1 MGAMDYLKAA
11 QPRLVA
17 LFLATTLTAMVLA
30 GGPPPLTAAA
40 VLAATALSVGGATL
54 LNNHLERERDR
65 TMART
70 RRRPT
75 ASGRLAPGRALAAG
89 LGASAAGALAL
100 WAIAGGLAAGS
111 TVAGGAFYVL
121 VYTLLL
127 KPRLAVSAV
136 PGGLA
141 GVFPAL
147 VGWAASG
154 APWAGSL
161 LFLCALI
168 LAWSPAHSWALTLAL
183 VDEYRA
189 AGTPTPATAYG
200 ERPARLLIAASVAVL
215 TAVTAAP
222 VLTGLYGPAYG
233 LAAGAADLVLW
244 AFTLRLLA
252 RPSPAAAW
260 ALFKASG
267 PCLAAILAG
276 ALAGNLL

>member
-1 MGAMDYLKAA
+1 MDYLKAA

-17 LFLATTLTAMVLA
+17 LFLGTTLTAMVLA

-40 VLAATALSVGGATL
+40 VLAATALSVGGAAL
-54 LNNHLERERDR
+54 LNNYLERELDR
-65 TMART
+65 AMVRT
-70 RRRPT
+70 RGRPT
-75 ASGRLAPGRALAAG
+75 ASGRIRPGRALGAG

-100 WAIAGGLAAGS
+100 WATAGALAA
-111 TVAGGAFYVL
+111 VFALLGGAFYVL

-154 APWAGSL
+154 APWSGAM

-168 LAWSPAHSWALTLAL
+168 LAWSPPHSWALTLAL
-183 VDEYRA
+183 VDEYGA
-189 AGTPTPATAYG
+189 SGIPTPAAAYG
-200 ERPARLLIAASVAVL
+200 ERSARLLIAASVAVL

-222 VLTGLYGPAYG
+222 ALTGLFGPGY
-233 LAAGAADLVLW
+233 LTIAGVAGVALW
-244 AFTLRLLA
+244 AFTLRLLLK
-252 RPSPAAAW
+252 PSRAAAW
-260 ALFKASG
+260 ALFKATG

-276 ALAGNLL
+276 ALAGHLL

>member
-1 MGAMDYLKAA
+1 MDYLKAA
-11 QPRLVA
+11 QPRLIA
-17 LFLATTLTAMVLA
+17 LFLGTTLTAMVLA

-40 VLAATALSVGGATL
+40 VLAATALSVGGAAL
-54 LNNHLERERDR
+54 LNNYLERERDR

-70 RRRPT
+70 RGRPT
-75 ASGRLAPGRALAAG
+75 ASEHIRPGRALAAG
-89 LGASAAGALAL
+89 LGATAAGALAL
-100 WAIAGGLAAGS
+100 WATAGALAA
-111 TVAGGAFYVL
+111 VFALLGGAFYVL

-154 APWAGSL
+154 APWSASL

-183 VDEYRA
+183 ADEYRA

-200 ERPARLLIAASVAVL
+200 ERTARLLIATSVAIL

-222 VLTGLYGPAYG
+222 ALAGLFGRGY
-233 LAAGAADLVLW
+233 LLVAGAADLVLW
-244 AFTLRLLA
+244 AFTLRLLLK
-252 RPSPAAAW
+252 PSRAAAW
-260 ALFKASG
+260 ALFKATG

-276 ALAGNLL
+276 ALAGHLL